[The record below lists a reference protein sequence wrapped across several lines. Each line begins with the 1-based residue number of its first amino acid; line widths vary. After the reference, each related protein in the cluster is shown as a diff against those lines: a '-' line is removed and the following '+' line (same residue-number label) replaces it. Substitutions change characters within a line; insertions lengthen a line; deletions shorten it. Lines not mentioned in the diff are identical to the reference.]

1 MSSASLN
8 FGLTLSVLG
17 ICVKR
22 TEAIRRRRSGA
33 LCNRDTVK
41 FSVLLLRLLQQNMS
55 VSVLDRPDVQVLLKE
70 AASQV

>member
-1 MSSASLN
+1 MSSAGLN
-8 FGLTLSVLG
+8 FGITLSVLG

-22 TEAIRRRRSGA
+22 TEVIRRRRSGA
-33 LCNRDTVK
+33 FRNRDTVK

>member
-1 MSSASLN
+1 MSSAGLD
-8 FGLTLSVLG
+8 FGITLSVLG

-22 TEAIRRRRSGA
+22 TEVIRRRRSGT

-55 VSVLDRPDVQVLLKE
+55 VPVLDRPDVQVLLKE